1 MNNILDNWDKE
12 LPNSILKNQTKL
24 QDRRRFLLQMSGI
37 SIAASFLP
45 HFSFAKTTT
54 NLKQEPWLTFAAV
67 QQHLFP
73 ATDDSPGASDIN
85 ATLYLNN
92 TLNTPDMEF
101 EDKKFILNGIN
112 WLNGIS
118 NKLKRKDFRLLNQ
131 EDREIVLRKIE
142 QSNAGQNWLATLLLY
157 IFEAL
162 LTDPVYGG
170 NPKGIGWIWL
180 QHQPGFPQPGEN
192 KKYYKL

>member
-1 MNNILDNWDKE
+1 MANILDDWDKE
-12 LPNSILKNQTKL
+12 LPDSILKNQTKL

-37 SIAASFLP
+37 SIATSLLP
-45 HFSFAKTTT
+45 RFSFAKTTT
-54 NLKQEPWLTFAAV
+54 NLDQEPWLTFAAV

-73 ATDDSPGASDIN
+73 ATDDSPGANDIN

-101 EDKKFILNGIN
+101 EDKKFILNGVN

-131 EDREIVLRKIE
+131 KNREIVLRKIE

-170 NPKGIGWIWL
+170 NPNGIGWIWL
-180 QHQPGFPQPGEN
+180 QHQPGFPQPSKN
-192 KKYYKL
+192 KKYYTL